1 MKPPDDFRPTPDE
14 LLDRYDLRSE
24 PKSGGRGTLR
34 VILGAAPGV
43 GKTWQM
49 LDEGRRLR
57 AAGADVV
64 VGYVET
70 HDRAET
76 AARIGDLEIVPRR
89 HLDYRGKLLE
99 ELDLDAVLARHPGIA
114 LVDELAHT
122 NIPGS
127 RHEKRWMDIEEMLDA
142 GIDVITTVNIQ
153 HIESLN
159 GTVGTITGVAVRE
172 TVPDWVL
179 AEAAEVQL
187 VDLSVPALIE
197 RLKAGKV
204 YGPVRAEQALRSF
217 FREGNLTALRELAL
231 RQTASTVDD
240 QLDSY
245 MRGHDIEAV
254 WGAADRILVVLDP
267 DLPSDHAIRSAWRLA
282 AGFRADLVALAV
294 VPPEDT
300 AARERLASA
309 IRLAEDL
316 GAAVRVVENR
326 DRIAAIAQTAR
337 DENASTLVLSYRP
350 GRGWRDRLGDGFV
363 DRLFDALDGVDV
375 HLVEATR

>member
-1 MKPPDDFRPTPDE
+1 MKPRDDVRPDPDE

-24 PKSGGRGTLR
+24 PVAGGRGMLR
-34 VILGAAPGV
+34 VFLGAAPGV

-57 AAGADVV
+57 AAGEDVV

-70 HDRAET
+70 HGRAET

-89 HLDYRGKLLE
+89 QIDYRGKLLE
-99 ELDLDAVLARHPGIA
+99 ELDLETVIARHPDVA
-114 LVDELAHT
+114 LIDELAHT
-122 NIPGS
+122 NVPGS
-127 RHEKRWMDIEEMLDA
+127 RNEKRWMDIEELLDA
-142 GIDVITTVNIQ
+142 GVDVITTVNIQ

-204 YGPVRAEQALRSF
+204 YETARAEQALRGF
-217 FREGNLTALRELAL
+217 FRAGNLTALRELAL

-245 MRGHDIEAV
+245 MRGHEIDAV

-267 DLPSDHAIRSAWRLA
+267 DLPSDHAVRSAWRLA
-282 AGFRADLVALAV
+282 AGFRAELVALAV
-294 VPPEDT
+294 VSPGDT
-300 AARERLASA
+300 AARERLSA
-309 IRLAEDL
+309 AVRLAEDL
-316 GAAVRVVENR
+316 GATVHTLEHR
-326 DRIAAIAQTAR
+326 DRIAAIAQAAR
-337 DENASTLVLSYRP
+337 DENASTLVVPYRP
-350 GRGWRDRLGDGFV
+350 GQSLRSRLGGGFV
-363 DRLFDALDGVDV
+363 DRLFEALDGVDV
-375 HLVEATR
+375 HLVEAAR